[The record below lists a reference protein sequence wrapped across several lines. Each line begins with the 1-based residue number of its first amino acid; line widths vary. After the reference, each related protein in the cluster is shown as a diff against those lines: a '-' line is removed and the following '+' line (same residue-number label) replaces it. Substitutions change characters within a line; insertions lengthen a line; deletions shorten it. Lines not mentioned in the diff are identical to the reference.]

1 MKDKKSAT
9 EPALFDFKNKG
20 FKPSIKRK
28 SMRGGGNRGRGG
40 RRPGMFKPKIFVPH
54 LPFDFHACES
64 FFQRVKPAPDDSV
77 ITQALLKRNTD
88 LSPTPLEQTAILNLV
103 TKIQTVLENL
113 AVAPG
118 TFDACQ
124 IEEVRQVGS
133 FKKGTMMAGHNIAD
147 VVVILKTLPTL
158 EAVQALGNKV
168 LEDVKASDP
177 KDVLTLNPIDGGFEI
192 KTVQATTKILIT
204 TLPQNTRK
212 LDAELHVDQKLLQNH
227 LAAIRHSRWF
237 EENTHHSSIK
247 VLIRLLR
254 DLRSRFEGFHPLTPW
269 IIDLLAHYSITS
281 HPSRQ
286 PLGLAAAYK
295 RVLQLLASGLFL
307 PGSAGIPDPC
317 ESGNVR
323 VHTILS
329 LEQQDA
335 LCLTAQTLLRV
346 FVHGGHKQVIG
357 VEKCPSRAI
366 ATEMSVW
373 DGIVVSPL
381 GKAYEKPPDKKEEDM
396 EQESSEDL
404 MDA

>member
-1 MKDKKSAT
+1 
-9 EPALFDFKNKG
+9 
-20 FKPSIKRK
+20 
-28 SMRGGGNRGRGG
+28 MRGGTRGLRGG

-54 LPFDFHACES
+54 LPFDYYVCEP
-64 FFQRVKPAPDDSV
+64 FFQRVRPVSDDSI

-88 LSPTPLEQTAILNLV
+88 LSPTPQEQTSILNLV

-133 FKKGTMMAGHNIAD
+133 FKKGTMMVGHNVAD

-158 EAVQALGNKV
+158 EAVAALGNKV
-168 LEDVKASDP
+168 LEDVKAADP
-177 KDVLTLNPIDGGFEI
+177 KEAFTMDPMEGGFEI
-192 KTVQATTKILIT
+192 KCPLAVVKILIT

-212 LDAELHVDQKLLQNH
+212 LDPELHVDAKLLQNH

-254 DLRSRFEGFHPLTPW
+254 DLRARFEGFHTLTPW

-281 HPSRQ
+281 LPSRQ

-317 ESGNVR
+317 ENGNVR

-329 LEQQDA
+329 LEEQDA

-346 FVHGGHKQVIG
+346 FSHGGYKQVVG
-357 VEKCPSRAI
+357 VEKCPSKAI

-381 GKAYEKPPDKKEEDM
+381 GRAYEKPPEKKEGEEM
-396 EQESSEDL
+396 EQEGATEEQMEAS
-404 MDA
+404 